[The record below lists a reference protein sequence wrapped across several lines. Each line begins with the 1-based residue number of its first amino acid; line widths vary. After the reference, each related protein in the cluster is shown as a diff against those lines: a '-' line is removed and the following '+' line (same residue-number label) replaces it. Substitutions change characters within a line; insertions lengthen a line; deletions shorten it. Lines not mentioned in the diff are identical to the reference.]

1 MATRWTAPDDA
12 GSGAPEQLL
21 LRSGGGDA
29 DAFAALYDLLAPRVF
44 GLVVRLVPDAPAA
57 EAITCEAFVEAW
69 RRSPTYDPERCSAAA
84 WMLLLAHRLAVRA
97 RRSSAS
103 GAGRPTTAACADA
116 LGLLAVGGPPR

>member
-1 MATRWTAPDDA
+1 MATRWTAPDDVA
-12 GSGAPEQLL
+12 PGHPEQLL

-29 DAFAALYDLLAPRVF
+29 DAFAELYDLVAPRVF

-84 WMLLLAHRLAVRA
+84 WVLLLAHRLAVRT
-97 RRSSAS
+97 RRPSAS
-103 GAGRPTTAACADA
+103 GAGRPATPACADA
-116 LGLLAVGGPPR
+116 LGLLASGGPRR